1 MELKSN
7 IALDMEVDHIT
18 NNVPMLI
25 YALVSIAWESLPC
38 LVCLVGGG
46 GMGLC
51 EWSI

>member
-1 MELKSN
+1 
-7 IALDMEVDHIT
+7 MEVDHIT

-25 YALVSIAWESLPC
+25 YAFVSFDLKSLPC

-46 GMGLC
+46 GVGLC